1 MTPLALRVSAPL
13 LALAC
18 LATGAGAA
26 VPRPVWSL
34 GVSGGSALFD
44 PHLADYQWNLA
55 PRPAWGAQ
63 AGASFGRFG
72 LALRAGVAAA
82 TQHLDAAA
90 SPPDAAVR
98 VTTLDLAGE
107 AALARPLGAAL
118 LARASAGRVGLGWSP
133 GRVTLGAGAGAT
145 TVELSPVHAWA
156 WGAGAALRREV
167 APRWTATLAVE
178 RTAFSFDTAHRSGAS
193 VTYARETFGNWNG
206 RLELA
211 RLFGV
216 R

>member
-1 MTPLALRVSAPL
+1 MTNRAARIGAPL

-18 LATGAGAA
+18 LATAAGAA

-34 GVSGGSALFD
+34 GVSGGSARFD
-44 PHLADYQWNLA
+44 SHLADYQWNLA

-63 AGASFGRFG
+63 AGASLGRFG
-72 LALRAGVAAA
+72 LALRAGVSAA
-82 TQHLDAAA
+82 TQHVDAAA
-90 SPPDAAVR
+90 SATDPAVR

-107 AALARPLGAAL
+107 AEVARPLGTAL
-118 LARASAGRVGLGWSP
+118 LARAGAGRVAIGYSP
-133 GRVTLGAGAGAT
+133 DRVTLETGAGTT
-145 TVELSPVHAWA
+145 TVDLPAVHAWS

-178 RTAFSFDTAHRSGAS
+178 RQSFAFDTAHRSGAS
-193 VTYARETFGNWNG
+193 VTFARETFGNWNG

-211 RLFGV
+211 RLFGT